1 MNIVY
6 KITFTKRKADG
17 IMPYLYIGSKTNCS
31 FKNGIIY
38 DSRNKAYYGSST
50 VKNYKEI
57 VQSDICKTEILY
69 TSEDY
74 EDVLHC
80 EREEQ
85 IKANVVSSPEYF
97 NKSLAM
103 ENTFHNP
110 NYATY
115 KHKETGKIVRLS
127 KDDVLVLNGEYV
139 GVTFGNKLS
148 EETKQKIVRSGKDNG
163 FYGKTHSEET
173 KKTIGDKNKGN
184 KRKPEDIE
192 WFRENVAKINRT
204 PEWKAKIGRSDLITL
219 KNVVTGEN
227 IRVSKHEAMQLDS
240 DEWINP
246 YRYKVITQGLQTQ
259 TCMHCNRDIDTS
271 NFKRWHGDKCKKRPL
286 QTKENIL

>member
-148 EETKQKIVRSGKDNG
+148 EETKQKIARSGKDNG

-259 TCMHCNRDIDTS
+259 TCMHCNRDIDTL
-271 NFKRWHGDKCKKRPL
+271 NFKRWHGNKCKKRPL